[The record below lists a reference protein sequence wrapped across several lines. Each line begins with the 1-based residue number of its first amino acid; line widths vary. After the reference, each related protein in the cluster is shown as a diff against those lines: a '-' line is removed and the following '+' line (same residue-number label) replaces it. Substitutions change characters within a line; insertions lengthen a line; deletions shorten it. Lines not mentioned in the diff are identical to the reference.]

1 MGVQTSYNYA
11 MPRGV
16 AGSLYDLSDY
26 AADSRLNAADKGQ
39 LLFGMGVVTGDSKG
53 INIRVPKT
61 GDTAAKFEGI
71 ALNSFTQQHDLDGV
85 VSVSAGAAVCVMRYG
100 RAWGRIPKSVTPEF
114 GDALYLIISGDDA
127 GKFTNAAGDGTTVAL
142 KGRFCG
148 SKGTGEIAPVELYN
162 QAQG

>member
-1 MGVQTSYNYA
+1 MALRV
-11 MPRGV
+11 
-16 AGSLYDLSDY
+16 LYDLSDY
-26 AADSRLNAADKGQ
+26 ATDSRVNAADKGQ
-39 LLFGMGVVTGDSKG
+39 LLFGMGVITGDSKG
-53 INIRVPKT
+53 SNIRVPKT

-85 VSVSAGAAVCVMRYG
+85 VSVSVGAAVSVMRYG

-127 GKFTNAAGDGTTVAL
+127 GKFTNAADDGTTVAL

>member
-26 AADSRLNAADKGQ
+26 ATDSRMNAADKGQ
-39 LLFGMGVVTGDSKG
+39 LLFGMGVITGDSKG
-53 INIRVPKT
+53 SNIRVPKT

-85 VSVSAGAAVCVMRYG
+85 VSVSVGAAVSVMRYG

-127 GKFTNAAGDGTTVAL
+127 GKFTNAADDGTTVAL

>member
-1 MGVQTSYNYA
+1 
-11 MPRGV
+11 
-16 AGSLYDLSDY
+16 
-26 AADSRLNAADKGQ
+26 
-39 LLFGMGVVTGDSKG
+39 MGVVTGDSKG

-85 VSVSAGAAVCVMRYG
+85 VSVSAGAAVSVMRYG

-142 KGRFCG
+142 KAVSAAARVPARLRLLNCTTRRRA
-148 SKGTGEIAPVELYN
+148 KGGISHEKESEESAL
-162 QAQG
+162 

>member
-1 MGVQTSYNYA
+1 M
-11 MPRGV
+11 
-16 AGSLYDLSDY
+16 
-26 AADSRLNAADKGQ
+26 
-39 LLFGMGVVTGDSKG
+39 
-53 INIRVPKT
+53 
-61 GDTAAKFEGI
+61 
-71 ALNSFTQQHDLDGV
+71 
-85 VSVSAGAAVCVMRYG
+85 SAGAAVSVMRYG